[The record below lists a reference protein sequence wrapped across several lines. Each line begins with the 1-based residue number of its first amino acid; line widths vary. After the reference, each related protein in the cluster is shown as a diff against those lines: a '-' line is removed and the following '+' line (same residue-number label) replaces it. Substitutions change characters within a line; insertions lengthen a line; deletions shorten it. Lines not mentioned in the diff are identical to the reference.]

1 MAKRTFSH
9 LSFPQQIARTAL
21 TRRAG
26 LPNTISTRA
35 LSTKSIQRAANYL
48 GKNAGNGGAT
58 EKAAALLNRLT
69 SKRIV
74 SELSRRR
81 SPANKLART
90 ILKRGV
96 DPRALRDKLG
106 KSAIEN
112 MGYMGF
118 GSNNPKKAASRAMK
132 AATVER
138 AMRIADRTARVS
150 RTAHQTAIDNFK
162 KNAHLFGPGGQR
174 IRSK

>member
-1 MAKRTFSH
+1 MRLSSADIRNYVAEQSKTAVVNRKSLPGSLLRKAVIDAGYNRVAQAKLLRLES
-9 LSFPQQIARTAL
+9 
-21 TRRAG
+21 
-26 LPNTISTRA
+26 
-35 LSTKSIQRAANYL
+35 KRAA
-48 GKNAGNGGAT
+48 
-58 EKAAALLNRLT
+58 
-69 SKRIV
+69 
-74 SELSRRR
+74 SRSASR

-106 KSAIEN
+106 KSAIDN
-112 MGYMGF
+112 MGYMGY

-174 IRSK
+174 IKSR